1 MRNSS
6 WSSHIFQEELTM
18 NILIAA
24 DSFKGSCSAREV
36 TDTIERAANTVLP
49 NVTVTKIPVAD
60 GGEGTVDA
68 LVAAMNGTKVCVPVH
83 DPLGRP
89 ITAEYGLLPDGSAV
103 LETAAASG
111 LTLLKPDERDV
122 LHASTF
128 GTGELIRHA
137 LEHGVKKII
146 LGLGGSAT
154 TDGGAGLAQALGIS
168 FLDKAGKELAP
179 GGVHLSELARISTDA
194 LLKEAAECEF
204 VIACDVKNRL
214 CGSNGAAAIFGP
226 QKGATPEQVRIL
238 DAALSHYASI
248 LNDQLT
254 CNAAETDGSGAAGG
268 LLCGILPYFPV
279 TICSGIDLVLDL
291 TDFDEHVKH
300 ADLIITG
307 EGRIDYQSALGKVP
321 VGVASRAKKIRNVP
335 VVAIAGA
342 KGDGCETLYKFG
354 IDAIF
359 DTVPGIMSLEAA
371 MEHAKEN
378 LEQTAENVLRLFFA
392 GQENRL
398 R

>member
-1 MRNSS
+1 
-6 WSSHIFQEELTM
+6 M

-24 DSFKGSCSAREV
+24 DSFKGSCSARQV
-36 TDTIERAANTVLP
+36 TDTIERAAKNVLP
-49 NVTVTKIPVAD
+49 DVTVTKIPVAD

-68 LVAAMNGTKVCVPVH
+68 LIAAMHGTKVTVPVH

-103 LETAAASG
+103 IETAAASG
-111 LTLLKPDERDV
+111 LTLLKPEERDA

-137 LEHGVKKII
+137 LEHGVKKLI

-154 TDGGAGLAQALGIS
+154 TDGGAGLARALGIS
-168 FLDKAGKELAP
+168 FLDADGRELEP
-179 GGVHLSELARISTDA
+179 GGVHLSELTSISTDG
-194 LLKEAAECEF
+194 LLKEAAGCEF
-204 VIACDVKNRL
+204 VVACDVKNHL
-214 CGSNGAAAIFGP
+214 CGALGAAAVFGP
-226 QKGATPEQVRIL
+226 QKGADEKQIKIL
-238 DAALSHYASI
+238 DEALVHYAAI
-248 LNDQLT
+248 LKDKLH
-254 CNAAETDGSGAAGG
+254 CDAADTDGSGAAGG

-291 TDFDEHVKH
+291 TDFDEHVRH
-300 ADLIITG
+300 ADLVVTG
-307 EGRIDYQSALGKVP
+307 EGRIDFQSALGKVP

-335 VVAIAGA
+335 VIAIAGA
-342 KGDGCETLYKFG
+342 KGEGYETLYSFG

-359 DTVPGIMSLEAA
+359 DTVPGVMLLEDVMRQAEA
-371 MEHAKEN
+371 N
-378 LEQTAENVLRLFFA
+378 LEKTAENVFRLFQL
-392 GQENRL
+392 GRS

>member
-1 MRNSS
+1 
-6 WSSHIFQEELTM
+6 M

-24 DSFKGSCSAREV
+24 DSFKGSCSARQV
-36 TDTIERAANTVLP
+36 TDTIERAAKNVLP
-49 NVTVTKIPVAD
+49 DVTVTKIPVAD

-68 LVAAMNGTKVCVPVH
+68 LIAAMHGTKVTVPVH

-103 LETAAASG
+103 IETAAASG
-111 LTLLKPDERDV
+111 LTLLKPEERDA

-137 LEHGVKKII
+137 LEHGVKKLI

-154 TDGGAGLAQALGIS
+154 TDGGAGLARALGIS
-168 FLDKAGKELAP
+168 FLDADGRELKP
-179 GGVHLSELARISTDA
+179 GGVHLSELALISTDG
-194 LLKEAAECEF
+194 LLKEAAGCEF
-204 VIACDVKNRL
+204 VVACDVKNHL
-214 CGSNGAAAIFGP
+214 CGALGAAAVFGP
-226 QKGATPEQVRIL
+226 QKGADEKQIKIL
-238 DAALSHYASI
+238 DEALVHYAAI
-248 LNDQLT
+248 LKDKLH
-254 CNAAETDGSGAAGG
+254 CDAADTDGSGAAGG

-291 TDFDEHVKH
+291 TDFDEHVRH
-300 ADLIITG
+300 ADLVVTG
-307 EGRIDYQSALGKVP
+307 EGRIDFQSALGKVP

-335 VVAIAGA
+335 VIAIAGA
-342 KGDGCETLYKFG
+342 KGEGCETLYSFG

-359 DTVPGIMSLEAA
+359 DTVPGVMPLEDVMRQAEA
-371 MEHAKEN
+371 N
-378 LEQTAENVLRLFFA
+378 LEKTAENVFRLFQL
-392 GQENRL
+392 GRS